1 MSLKKRSWLFV
12 LTVLGL
18 AALSAAAVLLKP
30 TKLGLDLKGGAQAIY
45 TAKPTT
51 SDGIT
56 TEAIDQTV
64 EAIRDRVDAF
74 GVSEPEIQ
82 KVGPDQISVALPDI
96 EDPEIIDS
104 LVQAA
109 QVTFY
114 AHEPNLVGYAAG
126 QENPQ
131 NPAEGTPDLYTLLK
145 LAQGTPKKAGASGD
159 EQVYLFRK
167 GDAPTYVAGPAPNL
181 ATLLKNLQESKRPE
195 FIAALAEYN
204 ADKTKFELQKLPA
217 GFVVLTN
224 GSNIER
230 PLKDI
235 PRCGSDGALCV
246 LLHNVVGV
254 RGNDISGANLGFDQ
268 GNQPVVEMQFNDAG
282 RKSFGDVTAE
292 LARGGSIENKLL
304 RFGVSLDGVL
314 ISIPTINPQELPDGI
329 RGGQAQITGN
339 FTESSATTLAKQISS
354 GALPLTLEQSSLTT
368 VNARLGEASLKQAL
382 LASIIA
388 LIIVALAL
396 ILYYRV
402 LGIVAVLSLIV
413 YGLYLFAVVKIV
425 PVALTLPGMAG
436 LILTIGVAADA
447 SVVIFERVREE
458 ARAGR
463 PARVALLNGY
473 KRGITA
479 IIDANIVTLV
489 TAIFIFL
496 IGTAGPKGFAFMLI
510 LGVILSLFTAI
521 ILTQGLFGLLVETK
535 LFQNERLMGFNAR
548 EIKWKMDI
556 VGKWKLWLAIAFVP
570 LIAGAA
576 VIGVRGIER
585 GLDLTGGTR
594 ITVAFTDQQPADDV
608 VRNEVAAFGQPSAIV
623 QRFESQDEPKT
634 RGYEITTK
642 NLKTAETT
650 ALLKQLETK
659 FGPTDESVQ
668 QIETV
673 GASFGNDVLR
683 KAMWAIFFSFLAIIA
698 YLALRF
704 EWKLALAAL
713 VSVVHDVWLTLSI
726 YSIAGREVTS
736 ATVAALLTILGYS
749 LYDVVIVFDR
759 IRENVPLMRGRPYRE
774 IVNRSVHETLTRS
787 IITFLLTVLP
797 IIALLIFGGPS
808 LFDFSFALAVG
819 ILAGGVSSI
828 FISAPLA
835 ALWKEREPNQ
845 QKVAA
850 RDAKKAARAAT
861 VDSDILDVDALN
873 RAEAELAYVPPVDM
887 GVGTAIAE
895 GPDDSAG
902 DSDAHTSAP
911 PEPTPPDADP
921 ESEAPT
927 DDSVGAE
934 KPSAPKPPER
944 QRRHQ
949 NVQRRRRK

>member
-18 AALSAAAVLLKP
+18 VALSGVAVLLKP

-51 SDGIT
+51 TAGIT
-56 TEAIDQTV
+56 TESIDQTV

-74 GVSEPEIQ
+74 GVAEPEIQ
-82 KVGPDQISVALPDI
+82 KVGPDQILVALPDI
-96 EDPEIIDS
+96 EDPEIIDD

-114 AHEPNLVGYAAG
+114 AYELNLVGRVAG
-126 QENPQ
+126 QDNPQ
-131 NPAEGTPDLYTLLK
+131 NPAAGTPDLLSLLK
-145 LAQGTPKKAGASGD
+145 LAQGTPKKAEAKGD
-159 EQVYLFRK
+159 KQVYLFRK
-167 GDAPTYVAGPAPNL
+167 DATNTYVAGPEPDE
-181 ATLLKNLQESKRPE
+181 ATLLRNLQKSADPAKT
-195 FIAALAEYN
+195 AVANEYT
-204 ADKTKFELQKLPA
+204 ADKKKFDLQTLPA
-217 GFVVLTN
+217 GFVILTN
-224 GSNIER
+224 GETVER
-230 PLKDI
+230 PI
-235 PRCGSDGALCV
+235 REVPRCGADGALCV
-246 LLHNVVGV
+246 LLHNVIGV
-254 RGNDISGANLGFDQ
+254 PGQDISGANLGFDQ
-268 GNQPVVEMQFNDAG
+268 GNNPVVEMQFRGDSFEKTTAAIARAG
-282 RKSFGDVTAE
+282 LVEGAVQ
-292 LARGGSIENKLL
+292 

-314 ISIPTINPQELPDGI
+314 ISIPTINAEGDNPNGI
-329 RGGQAQITGN
+329 TGGQAQISGS
-339 FTESSATTLAKQISS
+339 FTEDSASTLAKQISS

-642 NLKTAETT
+642 NLTTAETT
-650 ALLKQLETK
+650 ALLTQLETK

-726 YSIAGREVTS
+726 YSIAGKEVTS

-845 QKVAA
+845 QKVAV
-850 RDAKKAARAAT
+850 RQAKKAARAAT

-873 RAEAELAYVPPVDM
+873 RAEAELAYVPPVDT
-887 GVGTAIAE
+887 GVGTAILE
-895 GPDDSAG
+895 GPDG
-902 DSDAHTSAP
+902 SDAQTPAR
-911 PEPTPPDADP
+911 PEPPPPDTDPDSEVPADG
-921 ESEAPT
+921 SDA
-927 DDSVGAE
+927 AE
-934 KPSAPKPPER
+934 KPSAPKPPQR